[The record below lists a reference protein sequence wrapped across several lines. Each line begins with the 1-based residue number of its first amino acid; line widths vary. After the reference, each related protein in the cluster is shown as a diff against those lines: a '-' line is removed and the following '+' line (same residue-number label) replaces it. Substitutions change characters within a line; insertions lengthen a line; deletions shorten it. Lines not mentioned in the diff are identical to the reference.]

1 MAFFTWSLAVGA
13 GATSDPLDQAGN
25 SWKYRYIPYDC
36 VVEVMH
42 GTSAAGVTQTITS
55 GSDEI
60 VQESP
65 VTIGFA
71 AGTLPSR
78 LNCEPV
84 TFKARAGDLV
94 IVRYR
99 NTTAGSLTING
110 TIELTPTGG
119 K

>member
-1 MAFFTWSLAVGA
+1 MALFTWVLAVTA
-13 GATSDPLDQAGN
+13 GATSDALDQPGN

-36 VVEVMH
+36 IVEVMH
-42 GTSAAGVTQTITS
+42 GTSAVGVTATITA

-65 VTIGFA
+65 VSIGLA
-71 AGTLPSR
+71 AGTLPAR
-78 LNCEPV
+78 LNTEPV
-84 TFKARAGDLV
+84 TFKAKAGDLV

-99 NTTAGSLTING
+99 NTTGGTLTING
-110 TIELTPTGG
+110 VIELTPS